1 MDEAVFDEANK
12 KSAAEIAACGLEA
25 EYNDAR
31 AALIAAEDRLIEYG
45 ISIAPAGIRATLTK
59 GAKDNYAARQKLI
72 DLVLRL
78 DISTVPR

>member
-1 MDEAVFDEANK
+1 MKAKDVLNIWTGWDSPDIFKVRVSGPD
-12 KSAAEIAACGLEA
+12 G
-25 EYNDAR
+25 
-31 AALIAAEDRLIEYG
+31 IAAEDRLIEYG